1 MRHGDWIKFVIA
13 VDRRDKLRRA
23 TKIELLDES
32 FQVSDERREQGTV
45 HSLRFVIIVK
55 FDSKIYFIS
64 NCVIQHF
71 YFILLCREGFGFM
84 RCAERDVRMFFHFSE
99 W

>member
-45 HSLRFVIIVK
+45 HSLRYELNSAIFK
-55 FDSKIYFIS
+55 ANWGNPFTHFLPSKTIYFGYVSSI
-64 NCVIQHF
+64 
-71 YFILLCREGFGFM
+71 
-84 RCAERDVRMFFHFSE
+84 
-99 W
+99 

>member
-45 HSLRFVIIVK
+45 HSLRYVMTVY
-55 FDSKIYFIS
+55 FDSKIFRAPLSSSIS
-64 NCVIQHF
+64 IFNSVIQHF
-71 YFILLCREGFGFM
+71 YFI
-84 RCAERDVRMFFHFSE
+84 
-99 W
+99 

>member
-45 HSLRFVIIVK
+45 HSIRLIIVYINY
-55 FDSKIYFIS
+55 DIA
-64 NCVIQHF
+64 N
-71 YFILLCREGFGFM
+71 
-84 RCAERDVRMFFHFSE
+84 
-99 W
+99 